1 MERSWRCAA
10 RVRMHGARPTR
21 MDAAKIH
28 GRGRG
33 KEEDATRVDAIPS
46 DPTDPSTR
54 SVGNAVRSSES
65 RGGAV
70 HSTSSVLFAKVQD
83 PTVQL
88 GRLSIPHP
96 KRRIRAPDR
105 TNGSSQTAAAA
116 ASCRTVQLSSCLRPA
131 NQMRGWDPDGIDRIS
146 ICPSTCSNPTL
157 DPIRKETSSVQTF
170 RIFGFEEI
178 RPRNPIPDVAS
189 RKSLC
194 SFPRIASKI
203 SIPSLYEVS
212 IRGLVPNIPSVRLN
226 TSRKTSGLVN
236 PFLSSTA
243 ATRGGFQTRP
253 RLDGCREPVRFDA
266 EGDTIKRRMATTRI
280 AMHATWGPKVAR
292 RLPDI
297 GHGCRMGKKRRGEV
311 QGPLVRAGPKAH
323 LKNKMERTR
332 RWSRNKVQPMVRDAW
347 LVCSLNGAVGLAWL
361 CGLGKALSNLTQYW
375 LQVLFD
381 GSCKSWGF
389 EELKLEQFSY
399 GRAAPKIKAAKWKIV
414 PGSVEADEVEEKITT
429 SAELELDL
437 AFHAK
442 EMAVRLCAL
451 PGLMRL
457 PTRVAACGVM
467 AEAVLLIQ
475 ATFTVCRRRHIL
487 WSLLPS
493 LPMLSE
499 LKFSFV
505 RPPKFQADIRPA
517 TATKLASLKLGH
529 IIDLPMLRRKI
540 DDALMKLMGAP
551 QFLTLNMATL
561 YANK

>member
-1 MERSWRCAA
+1 MPRVWMRS
-10 RVRMHGARPTR
+10 
-21 MDAAKIH
+21 
-28 GRGRG
+28 
-33 KEEDATRVDAIPS
+33 
-46 DPTDPSTR
+46 
-54 SVGNAVRSSES
+54 
-65 RGGAV
+65 
-70 HSTSSVLFAKVQD
+70 
-83 PTVQL
+83 
-88 GRLSIPHP
+88 HP
-96 KRRIRAPDR
+96 IRRIRPPGPSRTWCDPPNHEVVRGTRHRPSCSPRSKTPRFGLDISPSHIPSVGSALLAGRIDR
-105 TNGSSQTAAAA
+105 RRRRRRLPAD
-116 ASCRTVQLSSCLRPA
+116 RSSCLRPA

-146 ICPSTCSNPTL
+146 ICPSTGSNPTL
-157 DPIRKETSSVQTF
+157 YPVQKETSSVQTF

>member
-1 MERSWRCAA
+1 M
-10 RVRMHGARPTR
+10 
-21 MDAAKIH
+21 
-28 GRGRG
+28 
-33 KEEDATRVDAIPS
+33 
-46 DPTDPSTR
+46 
-54 SVGNAVRSSES
+54 
-65 RGGAV
+65 
-70 HSTSSVLFAKVQD
+70 
-83 PTVQL
+83 
-88 GRLSIPHP
+88 
-96 KRRIRAPDR
+96 
-105 TNGSSQTAAAA
+105 
-116 ASCRTVQLSSCLRPA
+116 
-131 NQMRGWDPDGIDRIS
+131 
-146 ICPSTCSNPTL
+146 
-157 DPIRKETSSVQTF
+157 
-170 RIFGFEEI
+170 
-178 RPRNPIPDVAS
+178 
-189 RKSLC
+189 
-194 SFPRIASKI
+194 
-203 SIPSLYEVS
+203 
-212 IRGLVPNIPSVRLN
+212 
-226 TSRKTSGLVN
+226 
-236 PFLSSTA
+236 
-243 ATRGGFQTRP
+243 
-253 RLDGCREPVRFDA
+253 DGCREPVRFDA
-266 EGDTIKRRMATTRI
+266 EGDNNKRRMATTRT
-280 AMHATWGPKVAR
+280 AMHATWGPKIAR

-297 GHGCRMGKKRRGEV
+297 RHGCRMGKKRRGEV

-414 PGSVEADEVEEKITT
+414 PGGVEADEVEEKITT

-451 PGLMRL
+451 PGLMHL